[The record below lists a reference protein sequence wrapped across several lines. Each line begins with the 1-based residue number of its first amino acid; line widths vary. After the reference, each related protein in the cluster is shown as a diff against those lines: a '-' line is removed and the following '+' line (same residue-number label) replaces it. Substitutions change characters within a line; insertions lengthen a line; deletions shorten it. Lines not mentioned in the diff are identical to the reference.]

1 MRKSNER
8 GSVFTLLLRNYV
20 LLTLFLLLFLT
31 ALFIGL
37 LQNMKIIV
45 GKIEPSQIFQYRDIL
60 AQRQFEDFPIK
71 QTLSADGG
79 ILIVDDQCKPVYQN
93 GKALPVSSFDKN
105 DIACIPEYSLA
116 PEITTNEITT
126 ADGQRHVSISIS
138 ETRDGKAESRIYIL
152 DRNNTILYQPGDLP
166 MDTLTERQVRLL
178 SDSFAPDYSIQKH
191 SFRTADGK
199 DYTMLLFGDPARP
212 ETAESLVHSILVFI
226 SLCFLVYCV
235 ITLAFVVFL
244 KKKINEPLNLL
255 CLELNNFESGE
266 SKYTSY
272 CGPKEFVKIFDSF
285 YSLSQR
291 LRQSEEER
299 KKLEAGRQKML
310 ADISHDLRTPISVV
324 QGYAKALCD
333 GVIPIEQQPQY
344 LEIIE
349 QKASGLNDLINT
361 FYEYSKMDHPDYA
374 LKLVP
379 SDICNTLR
387 DYVADRYAELE
398 LAEFLIEVDIPEKH
412 ISCAL
417 DIMALRR
424 GLDNLVNNSIRHNPR
439 GTTLSVSLM
448 LDSGKVRIVISDN
461 GSGIP
466 AELRKSIFTPF
477 VVGDASRS
485 NHGSG
490 LGLSITKKIIEAHGG
505 SITLLNSETSGGTA
519 FEILLPTK

>member
-45 GKIEPSQIFQYRDIL
+45 GKIEPSQIFQCRDIL

-71 QTLSADGG
+71 QILSADGG

-199 DYTMLLFGDPARP
+199 DYTMLLIGDPARP
-212 ETAESLVHSILVFI
+212 ETA
-226 SLCFLVYCV
+226 
-235 ITLAFVVFL
+235 
-244 KKKINEPLNLL
+244 
-255 CLELNNFESGE
+255 
-266 SKYTSY
+266 
-272 CGPKEFVKIFDSF
+272 EFVKIFDSF

-424 GLDNLVNNSIRHNPR
+424 GLDNLVNNSIRHNPS

>member
-126 ADGQRHVSISIS
+126 ADGQRQVSISIS

-166 MDTLTERQVRLL
+166 MDTLTERQARLL

-255 CLELNNFESGE
+255 CLELN
-266 SKYTSY
+266 
-272 CGPKEFVKIFDSF
+272 
-285 YSLSQR
+285 
-291 LRQSEEER
+291 
-299 KKLEAGRQKML
+299 
-310 ADISHDLRTPISVV
+310 
-324 QGYAKALCD
+324 
-333 GVIPIEQQPQY
+333 
-344 LEIIE
+344 
-349 QKASGLNDLINT
+349 
-361 FYEYSKMDHPDYA
+361 
-374 LKLVP
+374 
-379 SDICNTLR
+379 
-387 DYVADRYAELE
+387 
-398 LAEFLIEVDIPEKH
+398 
-412 ISCAL
+412 
-417 DIMALRR
+417 
-424 GLDNLVNNSIRHNPR
+424 
-439 GTTLSVSLM
+439 
-448 LDSGKVRIVISDN
+448 
-461 GSGIP
+461 
-466 AELRKSIFTPF
+466 
-477 VVGDASRS
+477 
-485 NHGSG
+485 
-490 LGLSITKKIIEAHGG
+490 
-505 SITLLNSETSGGTA
+505 
-519 FEILLPTK
+519 